1 MAFFF
6 FFLTRRARS
15 SQYAHTQWRHAD
27 TPNKMHELAGG
38 WLVVITK
45 KRLHNVLE
53 LENAQTRSDCTR
65 YIFHAVV

>member
-1 MAFFF
+1 MRIHNGDMQ
-6 FFLTRRARS
+6 TP
-15 SQYAHTQWRHAD
+15 
-27 TPNKMHELAGG
+27 PNKMHELAGG

-53 LENAQTRSDCTR
+53 LENAQTRSDCTL